1 MQMNISY
8 NPICPWWTSSNIEL
22 EIFSFINSNEAEG
35 NVRFY
40 FMNFI
45 LILRSPEQALE
56 LIDIQASSTPL
67 SVLSTEKY
75 KGKSF
80 SKCNAFPLKHSV
92 YVK

>member
-1 MQMNISY
+1 
-8 NPICPWWTSSNIEL
+8 
-22 EIFSFINSNEAEG
+22 
-35 NVRFY
+35 
-40 FMNFI
+40 MNFI